1 MLSSILI
8 VVAMLAFVSANVVVY
23 VWLENRRE
31 KKALEAK
38 NAQIMAEHD
47 RPRGQRDLAERLRN
61 EEF

>member
-1 MLSSILI
+1 
-8 VVAMLAFVSANVVVY
+8 MLAFVSANVFVY
-23 VWLENRRE
+23 VWSENRRE